1 MSEISKTYSPEEVE
15 KKWYKTWEEG
25 KYFKPRPGK
34 QDEGY
39 CIIMPPP
46 NVTGRLH
53 AGHAL
58 DITTQDALIRFKRM
72 KGYEALW
79 LPGMDHAGIATQ
91 TKVEELIFEE
101 EGKKR
106 GEYTREE
113 FLDKTWKWKEEY
125 GGIIALQQRTMG
137 ASPDWD
143 YSMFTMDAE
152 PHEAVKKAFVILFEE
167 GLIYQSDYIVTGT
180 RVFNLPLVTLKLSTK
195 KLTEI
200 FII

>member
-1 MSEISKTYSPEEVE
+1 MSEISKTYSSEEVE
-15 KKWYKTWEEG
+15 KKWYKIWEEG

-34 QDEGY
+34 QGEGY

-46 NVTGRLH
+46 NVTGILH

-91 TKVEELIFEE
+91 TKVEELIFKE

-106 GEYTREE
+106 GEYSREE
-113 FLDKTWKWKEEY
+113 FLEKTWKWKEQY

-137 ASPDWD
+137 ASPD
-143 YSMFTMDAE
+143 
-152 PHEAVKKAFVILFEE
+152 
-167 GLIYQSDYIVTGT
+167 
-180 RVFNLPLVTLKLSTK
+180 
-195 KLTEI
+195 
-200 FII
+200 